1 MSKQTTQ
8 DLLKRTKQNAPPPAE
23 PNKEVAPAPAEQRGG
38 EAVAPQFTGKAVAF
52 WLDDEDRAILKQMRV
67 LFVTQDLTPSDSLVV
82 RTALRF
88 LPKDPQQIIE
98 KARELMERDGRKVRH
113 QKRGA

>member
-1 MSKQTTQ
+1 LSKQTTQ
-8 DLLKRTKQNAPPPAE
+8 ALLKRIKQNALSAEPPKAVADAQPAE
-23 PNKEVAPAPAEQRGG
+23 PKSAEPT
-38 EAVAPQFTGKAVAF
+38 VPQFTGKAVAF

-82 RTALRF
+82 RVALRF
-88 LPKDPQQIIE
+88 LPKDLQQIIE

-113 QKRGA
+113 QKRS